1 MQTCENITDDDVTLT
16 FGKTMRRKSLNWC
29 SSSDFQ
35 LMPTTV
41 YCDMPAG
48 LLVYTSLA
56 RLALTH
62 IENDLDAH
70 HCLLYQDMS
79 AGLLAPVYTSLA
91 RLALTHIEND
101 LDDLHGRVCHCG
113 GCHGAVGQAL
123 QWKARRKGRV
133 CLYSCSIPAYSY
145 NV

>member
-1 MQTCENITDDDVTLT
+1 MQTCGNITDDVTLT
-16 FGKTMRRKSLNWC
+16 FGKTMRQKSLNWC
-29 SSSDFQ
+29 GRSDFQ

-48 LLVYTSLA
+48 LL
-56 RLALTH
+56 
-62 IENDLDAH
+62 
-70 HCLLYQDMS
+70 M
-79 AGLLAPVYTSLA
+79 YTSLA

-113 GCHGAVGQAL
+113 GCHSAVGQAL
-123 QWKARRKGRV
+123 QGKARRKGRV
-133 CLYSCSIPAYSY
+133 HLYSCSIPAYSY